1 MFSIQKSFLKCEKV
15 IMLRALTFRLEYLG
29 SVSIATSA
37 SVRCYITAAVAAINH
52 EIPQLFKSEIW

>member
-1 MFSIQKSFLKCEKV
+1 
-15 IMLRALTFRLEYLG
+15 MLRALTFRLEYLG